1 MKIIIHYLQKVY
13 IVLILLLVILSSK
26 HTFAQVAAQDSL
38 ALVALYNSTGGP
50 NWTNNTNW
58 LNGPVSTWAGI
69 NVIDGH
75 VYTIELIN
83 NNLSGNIP
91 TDIGNLTGLRNLILD
106 DNKLTGEIPSQ
117 ISQLSELSVL
127 TLSHNQMTGNLPA
140 GLGNQNMTNLSL
152 EFNKFTGPIPAEA
165 GTWEFLYYLVVNDNQ
180 FTSLPNLTG
189 LPLGSLVTVQ
199 NNKFEFDDLEPNIGV
214 LHTYAPQDSIGLAQ
228 QKTVKY
234 YEQLLITSN
243 TGGTQNT
250 YKWYKNDVLIN
261 GQTSA
266 NLIIQNVALNDA
278 GIYKVEVKNNL
289 VTDLTLYGRP
299 INVQIDGSILGLSIT
314 KPENNEKWIAG
325 ETNTIRWTGG
335 RADQSLAIAY
345 SIDEGKTFQTLDF
358 VYPANIGNAVWHIPD
373 SLLTTRARI
382 RIYDFATAE
391 ILDES
396 ENFRIKPYIITKII
410 KGTNG
415 IETYRAY
422 NNKLDKW
429 GFGNTQAEMW
439 PEVGWYSTWDYQTG
453 IDPFID
459 KVYDQDVG
467 DGVFKNAKSSEFTDW
482 SSYVKAFGEHNCYW
496 YGFIYSFIATENWK
510 AKKSSWGG
518 SCFGIAAANAI
529 AFEDSVEFRANFP
542 NFPTFVTP
550 STVKPDNL
558 VRMAITQLFSHQLGN
573 PNETIRSVAYNT
585 SPTQTIRDLKKML
598 KEDNV
603 KIRNLLFWSNDT
615 SNPGG
620 HAINV
625 YKLEQNPD
633 TLELFTVYVWDNSYP
648 NSLKAKIIVDTS
660 ANNGKGSWEPKY
672 AWSTWGGYYHFGL
685 DLPAT
690 TYLNNSSLTKTN
702 MKQTPFLLDENELK
716 VYNTPSANIEIKDNL
731 GNVTGFGGSGV
742 MSNIPNSVP
751 LIFLNGSTGPPY
763 GYLLPK
769 NNYSIKMNNFKNDTV
784 NTFVFT
790 GNKIFEYERSAA
802 TNNQTDNLFFDGGM
816 SVSNPN

>member
-1 MKIIIHYLQKVY
+1 
-13 IVLILLLVILSSK
+13 
-26 HTFAQVAAQDSL
+26 
-38 ALVALYNSTGGP
+38 
-50 NWTNNTNW
+50 
-58 LNGPVSTWAGI
+58 
-69 NVIDGH
+69 
-75 VYTIELIN
+75 
-83 NNLSGNIP
+83 
-91 TDIGNLTGLRNLILD
+91 
-106 DNKLTGEIPSQ
+106 
-117 ISQLSELSVL
+117 
-127 TLSHNQMTGNLPA
+127 
-140 GLGNQNMTNLSL
+140 
-152 EFNKFTGPIPAEA
+152 
-165 GTWEFLYYLVVNDNQ
+165 
-180 FTSLPNLTG
+180 
-189 LPLGSLVTVQ
+189 
-199 NNKFEFDDLEPNIGV
+199 
-214 LHTYAPQDSIGLAQ
+214 
-228 QKTVKY
+228 
-234 YEQLLITSN
+234 
-243 TGGTQNT
+243 
-250 YKWYKNDVLIN
+250 
-261 GQTSA
+261 
-266 NLIIQNVALNDA
+266 
-278 GIYKVEVKNNL
+278 
-289 VTDLTLYGRP
+289 
-299 INVQIDGSILGLSIT
+299 
-314 KPENNEKWIAG
+314 
-325 ETNTIRWTGG
+325 
-335 RADQSLAIAY
+335 
-345 SIDEGKTFQTLDF
+345 
-358 VYPANIGNAVWHIPD
+358 
-373 SLLTTRARI
+373 
-382 RIYDFATAE
+382 
-391 ILDES
+391 
-396 ENFRIKPYIITKII
+396 
-410 KGTNG
+410 
-415 IETYRAY
+415 
-422 NNKLDKW
+422 
-429 GFGNTQAEMW
+429 MW

-816 SVSNPN
+816 SVSNPNAEMKTVKLLNVISDIATGSEKLFSIKSLNLSQNDSVKIVNPDEDNLDIISYGSEKTYKIEIEYVSEDKISSFSNDNVVLTANSTQKIVPNWEKTGDLEISVYVDEGNDGTIDDTLEVKNQVTGVEEEHGSTIPTEFRLEQNYPNPFNPNTSIRYSISNENNVILKVYDILGKEVATLVNERKSSGYYVVNFDASNLTSGIYFYTIRAGSFSETKKMLLMK